1 MFDNNKKDMDKI
13 YFVKELENLID
24 EEKMEVKLNIVVDFD
39 EMEKEGDYYIFIDFD
54 FFKLVEEEF

>member
-1 MFDNNKKDMDKI
+1 MFDNNKKDIDKI

>member
-1 MFDNNKKDMDKI
+1 
-13 YFVKELENLID
+13 
-24 EEKMEVKLNIVVDFD
+24 MEVKLNIIVDFD

>member
-1 MFDNNKKDMDKI
+1 MFDNNKDIDKI

>member
-1 MFDNNKKDMDKI
+1 MFDNNKKDIDKI
-13 YFVKELENLID
+13 YVVKELENLID

>member
-1 MFDNNKKDMDKI
+1 MFDNNKKDIDKI
-13 YFVKELENLID
+13 YFEKELENLID